1 MKDITSS
8 LTKKKNSRSSFWVQL
23 WVRRASFPVTYIFIN
38 SGWSANE
45 VSILSW
51 ILIFVAAI
59 CLAINNFGFLL
70 AGVILTNLW
79 LVLDCVDGNIARV
92 KKHKS
97 YMGDFFDA
105 IAGYGPFSVTTLG
118 ISVAAF
124 HTSLFIPENLRYWLL
139 VIGGLAGM
147 CNLYMRLIHQKYLN
161 CYFVA
166 KKELNQL
173 EEITLKDN
181 EDRRSFAYI
190 REQIDKN
197 LGVSGIF
204 MPWLFVALFTSTFDL
219 MLIFYSIYYILSF
232 IAISII
238 YSRKAIEF
246 ERNQNNDKPHERK
259 N

>member
-1 MKDITSS
+1 
-8 LTKKKNSRSSFWVQL
+8 
-23 WVRRASFPVTYIFIN
+23 
-38 SGWSANE
+38 
-45 VSILSW
+45 
-51 ILIFVAAI
+51 
-59 CLAINNFGFLL
+59 
-70 AGVILTNLW
+70 
-79 LVLDCVDGNIARV
+79 
-92 KKHKS
+92 
-97 YMGDFFDA
+97 
-105 IAGYGPFSVTTLG
+105 
-118 ISVAAF
+118 
-124 HTSLFIPENLRYWLL
+124 
-139 VIGGLAGM
+139 
-147 CNLYMRLIHQKYLN
+147 MRLIHQKYLN